1 MIGKSLKVLY
11 EQQIDDSSKY
21 YEGLTDNYIRVIAE
35 AAYDIKGEIIDTQLK
50 SIKDYIKLGTLEK
63 I

>member
-1 MIGKSLKVLY
+1 MLY
-11 EQQIDDSSKY
+11 EEKVDEKSNF

-35 AAYDIKGEIIDTQLK
+35 AAYDIKGRIISTRLED
-50 SIKDYIKLGTLEK
+50 IKEDFMIGNLEK

>member
-1 MIGKSLKVLY
+1 
-11 EQQIDDSSKY
+11 DDSSKY

-50 SIKDYIKLGTLEK
+50 SIKGDIMVGILEK